1 MPKLSRNAD
10 DARSLVQFD
19 QMKMSRRSFSR
30 LLIAVPAWA
39 SVASSASARSIPMI
53 ETLSAVVAV
62 LVPAD
67 VTPSAADLG
76 VHHQLATLS
85 NTVPNYARML
95 TEGSHWLEA
104 VSLQKFGQQYGNL
117 HTRSQSLLV
126 KHAFDAP
133 AQTLP
138 SVFINR
144 IRDDTMTFYYQN
156 SAAWDGLG
164 IDGPIQPEGYPDAD
178 KKPLR

>member
-10 DARSLVQFD
+10 DERSLVQFD
-19 QMKMSRRSFSR
+19 QLKMSRRSFSR

-39 SVASSASARSIPMI
+39 SVASSASASARSIPMI

-95 TEGSHWLEA
+95 TEGGHWLEA
-104 VSLQKFGQQYGNL
+104 V
-117 HTRSQSLLV
+117 
-126 KHAFDAP
+126 
-133 AQTLP
+133 
-138 SVFINR
+138 
-144 IRDDTMTFYYQN
+144 
-156 SAAWDGLG
+156 
-164 IDGPIQPEGYPDAD
+164 
-178 KKPLR
+178 

>member
-1 MPKLSRNAD
+1 
-10 DARSLVQFD
+10 
-19 QMKMSRRSFSR
+19 MSRRSFSR

-39 SVASSASARSIPMI
+39 GVASSASARSIPMI

-67 VTPSAADLG
+67 ITPSAAELG
-76 VHHQLATLS
+76 VHHQLAALAK
-85 NTVPNYARML
+85 TVPNYGRML

-104 VSLQKFGQQYGNL
+104 TSLQKFGFQYGNL
-117 HTRSQSLLV
+117 QPRRQSLLV
-126 KHAFDAP
+126 KYAFETP
-133 AQTLP
+133 TQTLP
-138 SVFINR
+138 NVFINR

-164 IDGPIQPEGYPDAD
+164 LNGPIQPEGYPEAD
-178 KKPLR
+178 KKPLL